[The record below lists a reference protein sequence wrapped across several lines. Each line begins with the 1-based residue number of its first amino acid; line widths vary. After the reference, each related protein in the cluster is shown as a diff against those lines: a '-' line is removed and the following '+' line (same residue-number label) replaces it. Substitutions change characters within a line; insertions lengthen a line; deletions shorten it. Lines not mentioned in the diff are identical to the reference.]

1 MVPLFFVFD
10 TKLLVR
16 MKQAI
21 SGTSAVTYELMEPHL
36 IEGTSGA
43 KNNTACFSLRSHILV
58 ASA

>member
-21 SGTSAVTYELMEPHL
+21 SGTSAVTYELKERRL
-36 IEGTSGA
+36 IESASGA
-43 KNNTACFSLRSHILV
+43 KTTKLV
-58 ASA
+58 LV

>member
-21 SGTSAVTYELMEPHL
+21 SGTSAVTYELKEPRL
-36 IEGTSGA
+36 IESASGA
-43 KNNTACFSLRSHILV
+43 KTTKLV
-58 ASA
+58 LV